1 MRDLLAKKTKNEQE
15 QTVRIVNITFDS
27 DGDLKKLIYVD
38 KEGNIDEDL
47 PEYFT
52 VLEKLAV
59 EEAGIPPPPEE
70 E

>member
-1 MRDLLAKKTKNEQE
+1 MRDLLAKKSKNGHEQK
-15 QTVRIVNITFDS
+15 VRIVNITFNS

-38 KEGNIDEDL
+38 KEGNLDEDL

-52 VLEKLAV
+52 ILEKLAV
-59 EEAGIPPPPEE
+59 EESGTPLPEE